1 MEEVSA
7 LCLTIREHRSDA
19 AQAGEVADKSA
30 DDIET
35 ELEAKRAQLEMN
47 MHTNAGVVE
56 QYRKRQQEV
65 RDGTVELWVQLD

>member
-1 MEEVSA
+1 M
-7 LCLTIREHRSDA
+7 
-19 AQAGEVADKSA
+19 ADKSA

-47 MHTNAGVVE
+47 MHTSAGVVE

-65 RDGTVELWVQLD
+65 RDCAVELWVHPD